1 MNEFILPAF
10 VTLFVIIDPIGLVPI
25 FIALTQDGD
34 LPYKKR
40 MAINSASIAFVI
52 LMVFALVGKPLLAA
66 LGISL
71 AAFRIAG
78 GALLFL
84 IALEM
89 VFEKRNK
96 KRSDRA
102 EERHDELTSQHQEES
117 LKQEHTPMSE
127 EPDDVAAFPLAMPFL
142 AGPGSIATIMLLMS
156 EHHNDWVAQISIIAA
171 MSAVLLIAVVLFILS
186 GKAAKYLAPSV
197 TTVISRLLGMLLAAL
212 SIQFVLD
219 GIKASFSL

>member
-1 MNEFILPAF
+1 MNEFVIPAF

-25 FIALTQDGD
+25 FVALTQDGD
-34 LPYKKR
+34 AAYKKR

-52 LMVFALVGKPLLAA
+52 LLVFSLVGKPLLAA

-102 EERHDELTSQHQEES
+102 EERHDELASQHQVEAHGTNS
-117 LKQEHTPMSE
+117 PQE

-142 AGPGSIATIMLLMS
+142 AGPGAIATIMLLMS
-156 EHHNDWVAQISIIAA
+156 EHHDNWVAQASIIAA
-171 MSAVLLIAVVLFILS
+171 MSTVLLITAILFILS

-212 SIQFVLD
+212 SIQFVID
-219 GIKASFSL
+219 GIKISFDL

>member
-1 MNEFILPAF
+1 MNESLIPAF

-25 FIALTQDGD
+25 FVALTQDGD
-34 LPYKKR
+34 TAYKKR
-40 MAINSASIAFVI
+40 MAISAASIAFVI
-52 LMVFALVGKPLLAA
+52 LLVFSLVGKPLLAA

-102 EERHDELTSQHQEES
+102 EERHDELLSQQQE
-117 LKQEHTPMSE
+117 LKPDSHSPTE
-127 EPDDVAAFPLAMPFL
+127 EPDDIAAFPLAMPFL
-142 AGPGSIATIMLLMS
+142 AGPGAIASIMLLMS
-156 EHHNDWVAQISIIAA
+156 EHHDNWVAQASVIAA
-171 MSAVLLIAVVLFILS
+171 MSAVLLIAVVLFIAS

-212 SIQFVLD
+212 SIQFVID
-219 GIKASFSL
+219 GIKISFQL